1 MPTEGSTRWFPP
13 AAESQAETGDQVN
26 SCVAVSW
33 AITLAC
39 RLALSMQAGKQWR
52 HGGLSL
58 PAAGGSIPA
67 AQTPQ
72 GKRETK
78 REPMPKH
85 SVLIVGAGIAGMR
98 AALAASERGG
108 DVALI
113 SKVHPLRTHGGT
125 SQGGINAALHAEDR
139 ADLHAMDTVKGG
151 DYLGDQD
158 VVELLTGAAPRA
170 VIALDHWGV
179 PFNRDAHGRLDAR
192 RLCGATRPRACF
204 VDDMT
209 GHATLQVLYE
219 QVLKA
224 GIRAYE
230 EWVVTRLLLDD
241 GACVGVVAIELA
253 SGAVEAFAA
262 NAVVLATGG
271 CARVYE
277 PTGAAYGVAGDGV
290 ALAYRAGAPLMDMEM
305 VQFHPLGIRGSG
317 MILTEALLGLGGH
330 LVNGGGERFTLKY
343 APTLGERAP
352 RDIVARAAEEEIV
365 SGRAEF
371 VALDL
376 RHLKGDEVKRQLP
389 LTSHIVK
396 TQAGVDPAKETV
408 PVRPVAHRTM
418 GGIQVSRD
426 GATGVT
432 GLYATGGC
440 AATGVHGANALGGN
454 WLLEALVFGE
464 RAGLAAAQQGPGSAR
479 AVDAQLEDERR
490 RIAEIVDRSTGP
502 ERAGAIRSEL
512 GRLMRRHVGPLRDAS
527 GLQEAANEIHDLG
540 ARHRRAGITN
550 KGRRYNY
557 ELIAFLELESLLT
570 VGGVIAAAA
579 GFREESRGA
588 HLRQD
593 RPARD
598 DARWLVHTVASFR
611 PDGPAMTSKP
621 VVITGWKPE
630 GRRY

>member
-1 MPTEGSTRWFPP
+1 
-13 AAESQAETGDQVN
+13 
-26 SCVAVSW
+26 
-33 AITLAC
+33 
-39 RLALSMQAGKQWR
+39 
-52 HGGLSL
+52 
-58 PAAGGSIPA
+58 
-67 AQTPQ
+67 
-72 GKRETK
+72 
-78 REPMPKH
+78 
-85 SVLIVGAGIAGMR
+85 
-98 AALAASERGG
+98 
-108 DVALI
+108 
-113 SKVHPLRTHGGT
+113 
-125 SQGGINAALHAEDR
+125 
-139 ADLHAMDTVKGG
+139 
-151 DYLGDQD
+151 
-158 VVELLTGAAPRA
+158 
-170 VIALDHWGV
+170 
-179 PFNRDAHGRLDAR
+179 
-192 RLCGATRPRACF
+192 
-204 VDDMT
+204 
-209 GHATLQVLYE
+209 
-219 QVLKA
+219 
-224 GIRAYE
+224 
-230 EWVVTRLLLDD
+230 
-241 GACVGVVAIELA
+241 
-253 SGAVEAFAA
+253 
-262 NAVVLATGG
+262 
-271 CARVYE
+271 
-277 PTGAAYGVAGDGV
+277 VAGDGV
-290 ALAYRAGAPLMDMEM
+290 ALAYRAGARVMEVEM
-305 VQFHPLGIRGSG
+305 GQLHPLGIRGGG

-396 TQAGVDPAKETV
+396 TQAGVDPTKETV

-418 GGIQVSRD
+418 GGIQVTRD

-464 RAGLAAAQQGPGSAR
+464 RAGLAAAQQAPGSAR

-490 RIAEIVDRSTGP
+490 RIAEIVDRSAGP
-502 ERAGAIRSEL
+502 KRAGAIRSEL

-527 GLQEAANEIHDLG
+527 GLQEAANEIQDLG
-540 ARHRRAGITN
+540 ARHRQAGITN

-557 ELIAFLELESLLT
+557 ELIAFLEVESLLT
-570 VGGVIAAAA
+570 VGGVIVAAA

-588 HLRQD
+588 HMRQD